1 MSAIDYGACQ
11 SLTAMVFDQAQKL
24 GDRPFLWKKSEGQWR
39 PLSWKETASAIETLA
54 RGLIAAGLKD
64 GERVLLVS
72 ENRPEW
78 LIADVAIMAAGGV
91 TVPAYTTNTIADH
104 RHLLNNSGARLAI
117 VSTRPLAERVIG
129 AALTADHSCAV
140 IAIDSL
146 KLQQDPGIDLKSWQ
160 EVMALG
166 AASTLS
172 IQERVAKQRRT
183 DTACLIYTSGT
194 GGAPKGVMLSH
205 GSILANSSGAHD
217 VLAEIGLDN
226 EVFLSFLPLSH
237 AYEHTGGQFFPI
249 SIGAQIYYAE
259 SIDQLAANMAE
270 THPTIM
276 TAVPRLYEMMRGKIL
291 TTLSRQGG
299 MKAKLFLWAVSIG
312 SKRYEHPEQ
321 LGLIERLGDLALDKL
336 VRAKVAA
343 RFGGRLKAL
352 VSGGAPLNYE
362 VGLFFTALG
371 VRILQGYGQTEA
383 GPVISVN
390 PVNAVKIDS
399 VGKAL
404 NGVEVKI
411 AEDGEILVRG
421 EGVMQ
426 GYWGDPEGT
435 ARAIHD
441 GWLHTGDIGVI
452 DADGYIKITDRKR
465 DIIVNSGGDNISP
478 QRVEG
483 FLALQPEIAQAMVYG
498 DRRPHLVALL
508 VPDAEHA
515 KHWAESRGK
524 RARLADLIQDGEFRR
539 HLTDALDRVNQHL
552 SPIEKIRRFA
562 AIAEPFT
569 VDNEMATPTLKIRRH
584 VIKAR
589 YEELLQGLYE
599 GDKRH
604 QGKS

>member
-11 SLTAMVFDQAQKL
+11 SLTALVFDQAEKF
-24 GDRPFLWKKSEGQWR
+24 GDKPFLWRKSEGQWR
-39 PLSWKETASAIETLA
+39 PLSWTQTAGQIETLA
-54 RGLIAAGLKD
+54 RGLVAAGVKPGD
-64 GERVLLVS
+64 RVLLVS

-78 LIADVAIMAAGGV
+78 LIADLAIMAAGGI
-91 TVPAYTTNTIADH
+91 TVPAYTTNTVGDH

-117 VSTRPLAERVIG
+117 VSTRALAERVIG
-129 AALTADHSCAV
+129 AALTAAHSCAV
-140 IAIDSL
+140 VTMERL
-146 KLQQDPGIDLKSWQ
+146 NLQQDPGILLKSWD
-160 EVMALG
+160 EMMADG
-166 AASTLS
+166 RGGDAPIRA
-172 IQERVAKQRRT
+172 RVSKQRRT
-183 DTACLIYTSGT
+183 DTACMIYTSGT

-205 GSILANSSGAHD
+205 GSILSNCRGAHD
-217 VLAEIGLDN
+217 VIAEIGLGDD
-226 EVFLSFLPLSH
+226 VFLSFLPLSH

-259 SIDQLAANMAE
+259 SIEQLAANMAE
-270 THPTIM
+270 VHPTIM

-299 MKAKLFLWAVSIG
+299 LKEKMFMQAVALG
-312 SKRYEHPEQ
+312 SKRYER
-321 LGLIERLGDLALDKL
+321 GLNLFDRIADAALDKL
-336 VRAKVAA
+336 VRKKVAA

-390 PVNAVKIDS
+390 PVHGVKIDS
-399 VGKAL
+399 VGKPL
-404 NGVEVKI
+404 TGVEVRI

-426 GYWGDPEGT
+426 GYWGDEEGT
-435 ARAIHD
+435 RRAIKD

-452 DADGYIKITDRKR
+452 DGDGYIKITDRKR

-508 VPDAEHA
+508 VPDADSA
-515 KHWAESRGK
+515 RHWAEANGK
-524 RARLADLIQDGEFRR
+524 RARLADLIQDGDFRK
-539 HLTDALDRVNQHL
+539 HLSAAVDRVNQYL

-562 AIAEPFT
+562 VIPDAFT

-584 VIKAR
+584 VITAH
-589 YEELLQGLYE
+589 YGELLKALYE
-599 GDKRH
+599 GSPR
-604 QGKS
+604 

>member
-11 SLTAMVFDQAQKL
+11 SLTAMVFDQAEKL
-24 GDRPFLWKKSEGQWR
+24 GDRPFLWRKSEQQWR
-39 PLSWKETASAIETLA
+39 ALSWKEVAASIETLA
-54 RGLIAAGLKD
+54 RGLVAAGLKPGD
-64 GERVLLVS
+64 RVLLVS

-78 LIADVAIMAAGGV
+78 LIADVAIMAAGGI

-104 RHLLNNSGARLAI
+104 RHLLNNSGAKMAI

-129 AALTADHSCAV
+129 AALTADHDCAV
-140 IAIDSL
+140 IVIDPL
-146 KLQQDPGIDLKSWQ
+146 NLRQDPGIELKSWD
-160 EVMALG
+160 EVAAAG
-166 AASTLS
+166 AASDIS
-172 IQERVAKQRRT
+172 IRERVALQRRT

-205 GSILANSSGAHD
+205 GSILANCLGAHD
-217 VLAEIGLDN
+217 VIAEIGFGDD
-226 EVFLSFLPLSH
+226 VFLSFLPLSH

-259 SIDQLAANMAE
+259 SIEQLAANMAE
-270 THPTIM
+270 VHPTIM
-276 TAVPRLYEMMRGKIL
+276 TAVPRLYEMMRGRIL
-291 TTLSRQGG
+291 TALSRQGG
-299 MKAKLFLWAVSIG
+299 MKAKLFLWAVAIG
-312 SKRYEHPEQ
+312 SKRYEHPRQ
-321 LGLIERLGDLALDKL
+321 LTIVEKLADLVLDKL
-336 VRAKVAA
+336 VRAKVAE

-390 PVNAVKIDS
+390 PVKAIKIES

-404 NGVEVKI
+404 TGVEVKI
-411 AEDGEILVRG
+411 AADGEILVRG

-426 GYWGDPEGT
+426 GYWADEEGT
-435 ARAIHD
+435 KRAIRD
-441 GWLHTGDIGVI
+441 GWLHTGDIGLI
-452 DADGYIKITDRKR
+452 DSDGYIQITDRKR

-515 KHWAESRGK
+515 RHWAEMRGK
-524 RARLADLIQDGEFRR
+524 RGRLTDLIHDGEFRK
-539 HLTDALDRVNQHL
+539 HLSDAVDRVNQHL

-562 AIAEPFT
+562 AIADPFT

-584 VIKAR
+584 VIKAH
-589 YEELLQGLYE
+589 YEDLLKGLYE
-599 GDKRH
+599 SGDKRNR
-604 QGKS
+604 

>member
-11 SLTAMVFDQAQKL
+11 SLTAMVFDQAEKF
-24 GDRPFLWKKSEGQWR
+24 GDKPFLWRKSEGRWQ
-39 PLSWKETASAIETLA
+39 PLSWKQAAEQIEILA
-54 RGLIAAGLKD
+54 RGLVAAGIKPGD
-64 GERVLLVS
+64 RVLLVS

-91 TVPAYTTNTIADH
+91 TVPAYTTNTVADH

-117 VSTRPLAERVIG
+117 VSSRALAERVIG
-129 AALTADHSCAV
+129 AALTASHSCAV
-140 IAIDSL
+140 ITIEPL
-146 KLQQDPGIDLKSWQ
+146 NLQQDPGISLKSWDQ
-160 EVMALG
+160 VMAEG
-166 AASTLS
+166 RAGDAP
-172 IQERVAKQRRT
+172 IRERVAAQLRT

-205 GSILANSSGAHD
+205 GAILANCLGAHD
-217 VLAEIGLDN
+217 VIAEIGFGDD
-226 EVFLSFLPLSH
+226 VFLSFLPLSH

-259 SIDQLAANMAE
+259 SIEQLGANMTE
-270 THPTIM
+270 VQPTIM
-276 TAVPRLYEMMRGKIL
+276 TAVPRLYEMMRGRIL

-299 MKAKLFLWAVSIG
+299 LKAKLFLKAVALG
-312 SKRYEHPEQ
+312 SKRYET
-321 LGLIERLGDLALDKL
+321 RLNLLDRLADAALDWL
-336 VRAKVAA
+336 VRRKVAS

-390 PVNAVKIDS
+390 PVTAAKIDS
-399 VGKAL
+399 VGKPL
-404 NGVEVKI
+404 TGVEVRI

-426 GYWGDPEGT
+426 GYWGDEEGT
-435 ARAIHD
+435 ARAIQD
-441 GWLHTGDIGVI
+441 GWLHTGDIGLL
-452 DADGYIKITDRKR
+452 DAEGYLRITDRKR

-508 VPDAEHA
+508 VPDADHA
-515 KHWAESRGK
+515 RSWAESHGK
-524 RARLADLIQDGEFRR
+524 RAGLADLILDGDFRK
-539 HLTDALDRVNQHL
+539 HLSAAVERVNQLL

-562 AIAEPFT
+562 AIPDAFT
-569 VDNEMATPTLKIRRH
+569 VDNEMATPTMKIRRH
-584 VIKAR
+584 VITAQ
-589 YEELLQGLYE
+589 YGELLKALYE
-599 GDKRH
+599 ASPR
-604 QGKS
+604 

>member
-1 MSAIDYGACQ
+1 
-11 SLTAMVFDQAQKL
+11 L

-39 PLSWKETASAIETLA
+39 PLSWKDVATAIETLA
-54 RGLIAAGLKD
+54 RGLIAAGLRE
-64 GERVLLVS
+64 GERVLLVA

-78 LIADVAIMAAGGV
+78 LIADVAIMAAGGI

-104 RHLLNNSGARLAI
+104 RHLLNNSGARMAI

-129 AALTADHSCAV
+129 AALTSDHACAV
-140 IAIDSL
+140 IAIDPL
-146 KLQQDPGIDLKSWQ
+146 NLQQDPGVELRSWHQ
-160 EVMALG
+160 VMELG
-166 AASTLS
+166 AASDLS
-172 IQERVAKQRRT
+172 VRERVARQRRT

-205 GSILANSSGAHD
+205 GAILANSAGARD
-217 VLAEIGLDN
+217 VLAEIGLED

-259 SIDQLAANMAE
+259 SIDQLGTNMADI
-270 THPTIM
+270 HPTIM

-291 TTLSRQGG
+291 TSVTRQGG
-299 MKAKLFLWAVSIG
+299 FKAKLFLWAVAIG
-312 SKRYEHPEQ
+312 SKRYEHPE
-321 LGLIERLGDLALDKL
+321 RLTLFEKLADLVLDKL

-343 RFGGRLKAL
+343 RFGGRLKAM

-371 VRILQGYGQTEA
+371 MRLLQGYGQTEA

-390 PVNAVKIDS
+390 PVKAVKLDS

-411 AEDGEILVRG
+411 ADDGEIVVRG

-426 GYWGDPEGT
+426 GYWADPEGT
-435 ARAIHD
+435 ARAVRE
-441 GWLHTGDIGVI
+441 GWLHTGDIGEI
-452 DADGYIKITDRKR
+452 DRDGYLKITDRKR

-515 KHWAESRGK
+515 KAWAETRGK

-539 HLTDALDRVNQHL
+539 HLTEAVDRVNQHL

-589 YEELLQGLYE
+589 YETLLVGLYE

-604 QGKS
+604 QGKFSS

>member
-11 SLTAMVFDQAQKL
+11 SLTAMVFAQAENF
-24 GDRPFLWKKSEGQWR
+24 GDKPFLWRKSQGQWR
-39 PLSWKETASAIETLA
+39 PQSWKEVAGQIEILA
-54 RGLIAAGLKD
+54 RGLVAAGLRPGD
-64 GERVLLVS
+64 RVLLVS

-78 LIADVAIMAAGGV
+78 LVADVAIMAAGGI
-91 TVPAYTTNTIADH
+91 TVPAYTTNTVGDH

-117 VSTRPLAERVIG
+117 VSTRALAERVIG
-129 AALTADHSCAV
+129 AALTAAHSCAV
-140 IAIDSL
+140 VTMEPL
-146 KLQQDPGIDLKSWQ
+146 NLRQDPGISLKSWDD
-160 EVMALG
+160 VMAEG
-166 AASTLS
+166 RAKDAP
-172 IQERVAKQRRT
+172 IRDWVAKQRRT

-205 GSILANSSGAHD
+205 GSILANCRGAHD
-217 VLAEIGLDN
+217 VIAEIGFGDD
-226 EVFLSFLPLSH
+226 VFLSFLPLSH

-259 SIDQLAANMAE
+259 SIEQLAANMAE
-270 THPTIM
+270 VQPTIM
-276 TAVPRLYEMMRGKIL
+276 TAVPRLYEMMRGRIL
-291 TTLSRQGG
+291 STLQRQGG
-299 MKAKLFLWAVSIG
+299 LKAKLFLQAVALG
-312 SKRYEHPEQ
+312 SKRYEKQ
-321 LGLIERLGDLALDKL
+321 LNLLDRVADAALDKM
-336 VRAKVAA
+336 VRKKVAA

-390 PVNAVKIDS
+390 PVRAVKIDS
-399 VGKAL
+399 VGKPL
-404 NGVEVKI
+404 TGVEVRI

-426 GYWGDPEGT
+426 GYWGDEEGT
-435 ARAIHD
+435 AKAIRD
-441 GWLHTGDIGVI
+441 GWLHTGDIGLI

-515 KHWAESRGK
+515 RNWAEANGK
-524 RARLADLIQDGEFRR
+524 RARLGDLIQDGDFRK
-539 HLTDALDRVNQHL
+539 HLSAAVDRVNQHL

-562 AIAEPFT
+562 AIPDAFT

-584 VIKAR
+584 VITAHYGDLLKA
-589 YEELLQGLYE
+589 LYE
-599 GDKRH
+599 SSPR
-604 QGKS
+604 

>member
-11 SLTAMVFDQAQKL
+11 SLTAMLFAQAETF
-24 GDRPFLWKKSEGQWR
+24 GDRPFLWRKSAGQWR
-39 PLSWKETASAIETLA
+39 ALSWRETASSVETLA
-54 RGLIAAGLKD
+54 RGLVATGLKA

-78 LIADVAIMAAGGV
+78 LIADHAIMAAGGV
-91 TVPAYTTNTIADH
+91 TVPAYTTNTVADH
-104 RHLLNNSGARLAI
+104 RHLINNSGAKLAI
-117 VSTRPLAERVIG
+117 VSTRALAERVIG
-129 AALTADHSCAV
+129 AALTSDRACTV
-140 IAIDSL
+140 IAIDAL
-146 KLQQDPGIDLKSWQ
+146 NLQQDPGIELRNWAD
-160 EVMALG
+160 VMAAGKESDLP
-166 AASTLS
+166 
-172 IQERVAKQRRT
+172 IRDIVAGQRRT

-205 GSILANSSGAHD
+205 GSILANCKGAHD
-217 VLAEIGLDN
+217 VLAEIGLGDD
-226 EVFLSFLPLSH
+226 VFLSFLPLSH

-249 SIGAQIYYAE
+249 SVGAQIYYAE
-259 SIDQLAANMAE
+259 SIEALAANMAE
-270 THPTIM
+270 VHPTIM

-299 MKAKLFLWAVSIG
+299 LKAKLFQQAVAIG
-312 SKRYEHPEQ
+312 GKRYEKKHLAFWEP
-321 LGLIERLGDLALDKL
+321 LADRLLDKL
-336 VRAKVAA
+336 VRRKVAE

-390 PVNAVKIDS
+390 PVHAIKIDS

-404 NGVEVKI
+404 TGVEVKI
-411 AEDGEILVRG
+411 AADGEILVRG

-426 GYWGDPEGT
+426 GYWGDEEGT
-435 ARAIHD
+435 ARAIQD
-441 GWLHTGDIGVI
+441 GWLHTGDIGVV
-452 DADGYIKITDRKR
+452 DRDGYITITDRKR

-483 FLALQPEIAQAMVYG
+483 FLALQAEIAQAMVYG

-515 KHWAESRGK
+515 RSWAEKRGK
-524 RARLADLIQDGEFRR
+524 RTPLAALLEDGDFRK
-539 HLTDALDRVNQHL
+539 HISDAVERVNQHL

-562 AIAEPFT
+562 LIADPFT

-584 VIKAR
+584 VIKAS
-589 YEELLQGLYE
+589 YEDLLTALY
-599 GDKRH
+599 
-604 QGKS
+604 QGK

>member
-11 SLTAMVFDQAQKL
+11 SLTAMVFDQAEKL
-24 GDRPFLWKKSEGQWR
+24 AERPFLWKKSEGQWR
-39 PLSWKETASAIETLA
+39 SLSWKEVAGAIETFA
-54 RGLIAAGLKD
+54 RGLIAAGLTPGD
-64 GERVLLVS
+64 RVLLVS

-78 LIADVAIMAAGGV
+78 LIADVAIMAAGGI

-104 RHLLNNSGARLAI
+104 RHLLNNSGARMAI

-129 AALTADHSCAV
+129 AALTADNACAV
-140 IAIDSL
+140 IAIDPL
-146 KLQQDPGIDLKSWQ
+146 NLQQDPGIDLKSWRSVV
-160 EVMALG
+160 ELG
-166 AASTLS
+166 AASNIS
-172 IQERVAKQRRT
+172 IRERVSAQRRT

-205 GSILANSSGAHD
+205 GSILANSAGAHD

-259 SIDQLAANMAE
+259 SIDQLANNMAE

-291 TTLSRQGG
+291 TSLSRQGG
-299 MKAKLFLWAVSIG
+299 MKAKLFLWAVTVG
-312 SKRYEHPEQ
+312 SKRYEHPER
-321 LGLIERLGDLALDKL
+321 LTILEKLGDLALDRL
-336 VRAKVAA
+336 VRTKVAA

-390 PVNAVKIDS
+390 PINGVKIDS
-399 VGKAL
+399 VGKPL
-404 NGVEVKI
+404 NGVEVRI

-426 GYWGDPEGT
+426 GYWADEEGSKK
-435 ARAIHD
+435 AVRD

-452 DADGYIKITDRKR
+452 DREGYLKITDRKR
-465 DIIVNSGGDNISP
+465 DIIVNTGGDNISP

-498 DRRPHLVALL
+498 DRRPHLVALI

-515 KHWAESRGK
+515 RHWAEQRGK
-524 RARLADLIQDGEFRR
+524 RTRLSDLIHDGEFRR
-539 HLTDALDRVNQHL
+539 HLTEALDRVNQHL

-562 AIAEPFT
+562 AIADPFT

-589 YEELLQGLYE
+589 YEDLLDGLY
-599 GDKRH
+599 